1 MNEDSDA
8 MQQSFIRLLQ
18 DLALTDVPPGTGQ
31 PAPAQNIDGVY
42 RDDPAVAA
50 WDTLDSE
57 EFGVFASQMGLHNL
71 PFQREPLLQP
81 GELPAVQD
89 RFHALLKRR
98 LQTEIQRHP
107 PLFPW
112 ETEITDYET
121 ESLGVLQMADMTEP
135 SPVPVG
141 ASANRQ
147 RPVWLTQLQNLNL
160 PVSLPETVLVQLLER
175 CQEAVQSS
183 LREGAKL
190 VRVVESLFPDQS
202 QSLNQLA
209 GLVMVSPARSGG
221 ALASTAFQGSDF
233 PTSYEAAVPAQQMV
247 LSLLAAREIIGSLTL
262 SLSASAPTLE
272 RQWLTAAGV
281 LTLQAGY
288 TFGQTPGRLQIQGT
302 LPCGGRLS
310 LKAGE
315 AHASTQRTSPGGLS
329 LELLDLPTSQTY
341 SLEVEL
347 QIPDQNPLVFAIGL
361 VDEPSLA

>member
-18 DLALTDVPPGTGQ
+18 ELGLTEASPSMGQ
-31 PAPAQNIDGVY
+31 AASVQDIDGAYREHPAPE
-42 RDDPAVAA
+42 A
-50 WDTLDSE
+50 WDSLDSE
-57 EFGVFASQMGLHNL
+57 EMGVFASQMGLHNL

-112 ETEITDYET
+112 ESEITDYEADN
-121 ESLGVLQMADMTEP
+121 LGVFQVASQAES
-135 SPVPVG
+135 SPVLAG
-141 ASANRQ
+141 ASAANRS
-147 RPVWLTQLQNLNL
+147 PVWVTQLQNLNI
-160 PVSLPETVLVQLLER
+160 PVSLPETVLVQLLEH

-190 VRVVESLFPDQS
+190 VRAVESFFPDQS
-202 QSLNQLA
+202 QSLNQWAGWVMLA
-209 GLVMVSPARSGG
+209 GASRSD
-221 ALASTAFQGSDF
+221 STLLQGSDF

-247 LSLLAAREIIGSLTL
+247 LSLLAAREIISSLTL
-262 SLSASAPTLE
+262 SLSASVPNLE
-272 RQWLTAAGV
+272 RQWLTSAGL

-288 TFGQTPGRLQIQGT
+288 TFGQVQGRLQVQGM
-302 LPCGGRLS
+302 LPCGGRIS

-315 AHASTQRTSPGGLS
+315 IETTTQRTAPGRLS
-329 LELLDLPTSQTY
+329 LELLDLPTNQTY

-347 QIPDQNPLVFAIGL
+347 YVPDQKPLVFAIGL
-361 VDEPSLA
+361 ADETPLA